1 MCTEGDRRE
10 RERER
15 GTNHFL
21 ILLGTFSFPPL
32 SAASEMNL
40 CPEKKL
46 LLPLMRMGLVF
57 FPRLTSLSL
66 FSIDF
71 FFYLDVNATNPFM

>member
-1 MCTEGDRRE
+1 MHRGRQKRE

-15 GTNHFL
+15 EREEPTIFSFFL
-21 ILLGTFSFPPL
+21 VLFSFPPL

-46 LLPLMRMGLVF
+46 LLPLMRMGLGF
-57 FPRLTSLSL
+57 FPLLTSLSL
-66 FSIDF
+66 ASLVSIGF
-71 FFYLDVNATNPFM
+71 FFLFGR